1 MASMAK
7 TAATAGAILAL
18 SGMVGAVSGC
28 GSSDSGSSSATSQ
41 AAIGASAAGSAAVD
55 HREASAAKD
64 LALPAAVT
72 EPLSVIKT
80 ATLELRIPRNRMQ
93 RQIVAATAIANA
105 AGGYVQT
112 SSQQSSHTSSADI
125 VIRVPADAFG
135 TAVNRLK
142 GLGTV
147 KSSTIGGDD
156 VTRQLIDLNAR
167 LVNLQAQRR
176 VLLRLM
182 QKAGTI
188 AASILV
194 ENQLSQVQ
202 GGIEQLS
209 GQLRYI
215 HDRADFSTITLS
227 MMTAGAVAPAPQHA
241 SSLWQAMTRSLD
253 AAQSVV
259 TAVIVGLGF
268 VLPIA
273 LLLGLAAILA
283 RRFWP
288 GLVAKSR
295 VQE

>member
-1 MASMAK
+1 MAK

-28 GSSDSGSSSATSQ
+28 GGTSDSAASSATSQ
-41 AAIGASAAGSAAVD
+41 AAIGGSAAVD
-55 HREASAAKD
+55 HREAPSAKGF
-64 LALPAAVT
+64 ALPAAVI

-93 RQIVAATAIANA
+93 RQIVAATAIATA
-105 AGGYVQT
+105 AGGYVQN
-112 SSQQSSHTSSADI
+112 SSQQSSQTSSADI
-125 VIRVPADAFG
+125 VIRVPAGSFG

-147 KSSTIGGDD
+147 RSSSIGGDD

-176 VLLRLM
+176 VLLGLM
-182 QKAGTI
+182 QKATTI

-202 GGIEQLS
+202 GAIEQLS
-209 GQLRYI
+209 GQLRYV

-227 MMTAGAVAPAPQHA
+227 MMAAGAVAPAPQHA

-268 VLPIA
+268 VIPIA
-273 LLLGLAAILA
+273 LLVGLAAILA